1 MVKFLSVMGFTD
13 VPSARSLV
21 WSRTSACHADDPG
34 SNLGARTTRPIARK
48 HRTDFGTKSV
58 SLDGDEK
65 GEVLKNDIA
74 VRQCKEPAQKVIV
87 SAKRR

>member
-1 MVKFLSVMGFTD
+1 MEFTD

-34 SNLGARTTRPIARK
+34 SNLGARTTHSSARK
-48 HRTDFGTKSV
+48 HRTDLGTKSV
-58 SLDGDEK
+58 SLDGYEK
-65 GEVLKNDIA
+65 GEALKNDFA
-74 VRQCKEPAQKVIV
+74 VRECKEPAQKVIV